1 MLGIAALIF
10 TVAQQ
15 PDFVQ
20 PIQAA
25 PILMVRS
32 ELSGKNVI
40 LGVDTGGDFDLLLKP
55 GLNVS
60 NPILKFVSPDV
71 LNYRQTNFPSAA
83 NGILG
88 VRYLS
93 GKAIG
98 VDARSGA
105 LSIWS
110 TGNLTTAQ
118 LDSWFKES
126 RPSFADSETPS
137 WVSKKS
143 SYTVLDLMQPEGS
156 GHVLIDATV
165 NGKPAKLGL
174 DTGASVSVM
183 DSSLLSS
190 GFFQLADGEFGG
202 INRNKKLRVGIA
214 DKISFGGT
222 DVQAHPVA
230 EAPLNSFQP
239 AQGILGFD
247 VLQNRAA
254 IIDFAAHKL
263 YLASQDDRPAG
274 SEALSA
280 FGINLAPLVGG
291 KQFMGIIPDSP
302 AAKAGLH
309 SGDELLDV
317 DGSPVRPENLAKSG
331 SSLPIDFSKG
341 DLPKEL
347 KISFRTAGGQ
357 PMSLVLQP
365 SDIYTEGHSRAQSV
379 RSLPAH
385 ARRAAA

>member
-1 MLGIAALIF
+1 MLGIAALIL
-10 TVAQQ
+10 TVVQQ

-32 ELSGKNVI
+32 DFSGKNVI

-55 GLNVS
+55 ALKVS

-71 LNYRQTNFPSAA
+71 LSFRQTNFPSPAD
-83 NGILG
+83 GILG

-98 VDARSGA
+98 IDARSGA
-105 LSIWS
+105 LSVWS
-110 TGNLTTAQ
+110 SGNLTGAQ

-126 RPSFADSETPS
+126 RPSFANAETPS

-143 SYTVLDLMQPEGS
+143 SYTVLDLTQPEGS
-156 GHVLIDATV
+156 GHVLIDAIV

-183 DSSLLSS
+183 DTSLLSS
-190 GFFQLADGEFGG
+190 GFVELADGEFGG

-214 DKISFGGT
+214 DNISFGGT
-222 DVQAHPVA
+222 DVHAHPVA

-254 IIDFAAHKL
+254 IIDFTAHKL
-263 YLASQDDRPAG
+263 YLSTQDDHPAG

-280 FGINLAPLVGG
+280 LGINLAPLVGG

-309 SGDELLDV
+309 SGDELLEV
-317 DGSPVRPENLAKSG
+317 DGSPVSPENLAKSG

-347 KISFRTAGGQ
+347 KISIRTGGGQ
-357 PMSLVLQP
+357 PISLVLQP
-365 SDIYTEGHSRAQSV
+365 SDIYTDGHSRAKSV
-379 RSLPAH
+379 RPPLTH
-385 ARRAAA
+385 VRRAA